1 MTGTSPACIKM
12 ILIITYAAL
21 VIRMPSLE
29 TPIFCNRKHTNLS
42 CRNRPPT
49 CRLPGKQSFLDARQN
64 TGMVSLY
71 LSFQKYNNN
80 NNNNNNSSHEINS
93 GCEINLGLHGK
104 DGTQGDPPCMNHEYY
119 YALQVQV

>member
-1 MTGTSPACIKM
+1 MQHS
-12 ILIITYAAL
+12 
-21 VIRMPSLE
+21 SLE
-29 TPIFCNRKHTNLS
+29 CLLLKHQYFATENTQI
-42 CRNRPPT
+42 CHAGNRPPT

-71 LSFQKYNNN
+71 LSFQKYNN